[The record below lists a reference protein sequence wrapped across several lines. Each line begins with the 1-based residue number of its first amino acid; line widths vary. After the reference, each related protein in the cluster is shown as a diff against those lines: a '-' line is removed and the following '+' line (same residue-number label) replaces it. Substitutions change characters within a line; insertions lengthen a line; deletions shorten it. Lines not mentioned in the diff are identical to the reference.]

1 MADIVEFVEELHA
14 EINPI
19 IKVFRLL
26 KFFFKAD
33 RVSSEK
39 VIITTQLRKIES
51 EADRRFETIT
61 NQLVEIRS
69 ERNSALSHLEQL
81 YLERVFIRNAMET
94 LNSIYNSSE
103 VSQEIR
109 DIAFKDKATLSIAL
123 SDSLIVS
130 KLVADKMPDI
140 NINLGHLDIKKL
152 N

>member
-1 MADIVEFVEELHA
+1 MADIIEFVEELHA
-14 EINPI
+14 EINPV

-39 VIITTQLRKIES
+39 VIITTQLRNIES
-51 EADRRFETIT
+51 ESDRRFEAIT
-61 NQLVEIRS
+61 SQLVEIRS

-81 YLERVFIRNAMET
+81 YLERIFIRNAMET

-103 VSQEIR
+103 VSQEIK

-123 SDSLIVS
+123 SDSLLVS

-140 NINLGHLDIKKL
+140 NINLGNLDIKKL